1 MRFAHPEYLQLLYLL
16 LPLGILIFYY
26 FWSYTKRT
34 EKFAK
39 IAIFSSLLSNQSKVK
54 SSIKIF
60 ALFFVIALL
69 IVGASN
75 PQVGS
80 KIEEV
85 KQTGIEIYILLD
97 ISQSMLAEDLLPNR
111 LEKAKNEIAAL
122 LRKLKG
128 DRIGLIIFAGDAYIQ
143 FPLTTDYS
151 AAGLFLS
158 AVDINSIPKPGTAVA
173 SSINLA
179 TESFDYTSP
188 SRKTIVVITD
198 GEDHEGDMDQALA
211 GAAEKDVTIYTIG
224 MGSPD
229 GAPIPLYDASKRR
242 IGFKQDGSGNTVITK
257 LDEPTLQKIASATG
271 GNYYLSSPGRNNL
284 DEIHNDL
291 EKIEKSEYG
300 SQMITDYDDKYYWLL
315 LPALFLLIF
324 EMLMNSRIKN
334 PGGKHE

>member
-16 LPLGILIFYY
+16 PVL
-26 FWSYTKRT
+26 
-34 EKFAK
+34 
-39 IAIFSSLLSNQSKVK
+39 
-54 SSIKIF
+54 
-60 ALFFVIALL
+60 LL
-69 IVGASN
+69 IVFYYLRSGKKQIQKFAQLPIFNSLLTNVSTTKNNLKIFLVLFVITLLTLGLAN

-80 KIEEV
+80 RIEEV
-85 KQTGIEIYILLD
+85 KQKGIEIYILLD
-97 ISQSMLAEDLLPNR
+97 ISQSMTAEDLAPNR
-111 LEKAKNEIAAL
+111 LEKAKNEIGAL

-158 AVDINSIPKPGTAVA
+158 AVDVNSIPKPGTAVA
-173 SSINLA
+173 SAINLA
-179 TESFDYTSP
+179 VESFDYDSP

-198 GEDHEGDMDQALA
+198 GEDHEGDLDQAISQ
-211 GAAEKDVTIYTIG
+211 AEEKNVTIYTIG

-257 LDEPTLQKIASATG
+257 LDESTLQKIASSTG

-284 DEIHNDL
+284 DEIHEDL

-300 SQMITDYDDKYYWLL
+300 SQMITDYDDKYYWML
-315 LPALFLLIF
+315 LPALFLLMI
-324 EMLMNSRIKN
+324 EMFISSRNKKAGDTI
-334 PGGKHE
+334 

>member
-16 LPLGILIFYY
+16 PVL
-26 FWSYTKRT
+26 
-34 EKFAK
+34 
-39 IAIFSSLLSNQSKVK
+39 
-54 SSIKIF
+54 
-60 ALFFVIALL
+60 LL
-69 IVGASN
+69 IVFYYLRSGKKQIQKFAQLQIFFSLLTYVSTTKNNLKIFLVLFVLTLLTLGLAN

-80 KIEEV
+80 RIEEV
-85 KQTGIEIYILLD
+85 KQKGIEIYILLD
-97 ISQSMLAEDLLPNR
+97 ISQSMTAEDLAPNR
-111 LEKAKNEIAAL
+111 LEKAKNEIGAL

-158 AVDINSIPKPGTAVA
+158 AVDVNSIPKPGTAVA
-173 SSINLA
+173 SAINLA
-179 TESFDYTSP
+179 VESFDYDSP

-198 GEDHEGDMDQALA
+198 GEDHEGDLDQAISQ
-211 GAAEKDVTIYTIG
+211 AEEKNVTIYTIG

-257 LDEPTLQKIASATG
+257 LDESTLQKIASSTG

-284 DEIHNDL
+284 DEIHEDL

-300 SQMITDYDDKYYWLL
+300 SQMITDYDDKYYWML
-315 LPALFLLIF
+315 LPALFLLMI
-324 EMLMNSRIKN
+324 EMFISSRNKKAGDTI
-334 PGGKHE
+334 

>member
-16 LPLGILIFYY
+16 PVL
-26 FWSYTKRT
+26 
-34 EKFAK
+34 
-39 IAIFSSLLSNQSKVK
+39 
-54 SSIKIF
+54 
-60 ALFFVIALL
+60 LL
-69 IVGASN
+69 IVFYYLRSGKKQIQKFAQLPIFNSLLTNVSTTKNNLKIFLLLFVITLLTLGLAN

-80 KIEEV
+80 RIEEV
-85 KQTGIEIYILLD
+85 KQKGIEIYILLD
-97 ISQSMLAEDLLPNR
+97 ISQSMTAEDLAPNR
-111 LEKAKNEIAAL
+111 LEKAKNEIGAL

-158 AVDINSIPKPGTAVA
+158 AVDVNSIPKPGTAVA
-173 SSINLA
+173 SAINLA
-179 TESFDYTSP
+179 VESFDYDSP

-198 GEDHEGDMDQALA
+198 GEDHEGDLDQAISQ
-211 GAAEKDVTIYTIG
+211 AEEKNVTIYTIG

-242 IGFKQDGSGNTVITK
+242 IGFKQDGSGNTVITR
-257 LDEPTLQKIASATG
+257 LDESTLQKIASSTG

-284 DEIHNDL
+284 DEIHEDL

-300 SQMITDYDDKYYWLL
+300 SQMITDYDDKYYWML
-315 LPALFLLIF
+315 LPALFLLMI
-324 EMLMNSRIKN
+324 EMFISSRNKKSGDTI
-334 PGGKHE
+334 